1 MYTEGYLP
9 VVHSILV
16 NRSRAV
22 LQKLYLFSQ
31 LLQLFTSTTSP
42 LATFISLYRL
52 LPTMTGFKSPETL
65 ILVALASLAA
75 SQQVIGPAGVH
86 LEPYDGL
93 LAMW

>member
-1 MYTEGYLP
+1 
-9 VVHSILV
+9 
-16 NRSRAV
+16 
-22 LQKLYLFSQ
+22 
-31 LLQLFTSTTSP
+31 

-75 SQQVIGPAGVH
+75 SQQVTGPAGVH